1 MKGIR
6 KQALIMS
13 AMLVASPALW
23 AQQGPQPAPVVPP
36 AAEVATDPTYVIGPD
51 DVLAILFW
59 RDKDTS
65 AEVKV
70 RPDGQITLPLLNDI
84 HAAGLTPDQLRA
96 EIQKAAEQYFEEPNV
111 SVVVQQVNSRKVYI
125 TGNVGQPGPYPLTSR
140 TTVLQ
145 LIATAGGL
153 ANFAK
158 RDRIVVMRT
167 EKGQT
172 QSYKFNYKDV
182 SQGKNLAQN
191 IELRPGDTVIV
202 P

>member
-1 MKGIR
+1 MKVMRAQVLII
-6 KQALIMS
+6 AL
-13 AMLVASPALW
+13 ALLVIPAAR
-23 AQQGPQPAPVVPP
+23 AQQPRVGP
-36 AAEVATDPTYVIGPD
+36 AAPPTAEAATDPTYVIGPD

-70 RPDGQITLPLLNDI
+70 RPDGQITLPLMNDI
-84 HAAGLTPDQLRA
+84 QAAGLTPDQLRA
-96 EIQKAAEQYFEEPNV
+96 EVQKAAERYFEEPNV

-172 QSYKFNYKDV
+172 QSFKFNYKDV